1 MLCQKDAT
9 PSQELLSLNPEITG
23 LTEIVDFK
31 RFYGTR
37 AQYRVAC
44 SRHSRGKKIRY
55 DTVSCRGG
63 VGEKTS
69 WE

>member
-1 MLCQKDAT
+1 M
-9 PSQELLSLNPEITG
+9 SEG
-23 LTEIVDFK
+23 
-31 RFYGTR
+31 
-37 AQYRVAC
+37 
-44 SRHSRGKKIRY
+44 RHSFSGALVSESGDYRADGDSGFQEIFTALEPSIVSHVPGTHEGRRY